1 MSQTITAKVGHMAW
15 CALVAMHM
23 ARHDGKIHSETEKSL
38 FLTRWLATAQK
49 QRRFSK
55 DVATDIAWLLKQSRT
70 LGVRAKLPQKLNY
83 LYRSCTGKLSEQND
97 LFRLTYGL
105 DTTTEHGFYYQLLS
119 EKEWSTRYQVLND
132 AGNKAIY
139 LTKLNLDKAFN
150 PNGQQIATL
159 WVKISGKDDDII
171 LVNTLFSQCG
181 WHCLKQPET
190 QGLYALLSE
199 HYHREHQPT

>member
-1 MSQTITAKVGHMAW
+1 MSQAITAKIGHMAW

-23 ARHDGKIHSETEKSL
+23 ARHDGKIHSEAEKSL

-70 LGVRAKLPQKLNY
+70 LGVRAKLPRKLEY
-83 LYRSCTGKLSEQND
+83 LYRSCTENLSEQND
-97 LFRLTYGL
+97 LFRLTYAL
-105 DTTTEHGFYYQLLS
+105 ETTKEQDFYYQLLS
-119 EKEWSTRYQVLND
+119 EKEWATRYHILNEH
-132 AGNKAIY
+132 GNKAIY
-139 LTKLNLDKAFN
+139 LTKLGLDKAFD

-159 WVKISGKDDDII
+159 WVKISGKHEDITQ
-171 LVNTLFSQCG
+171 VNTIFSQCG

-190 QGLYALLSE
+190 QGLYALRSE